1 MLGYKTDVGNVR
13 KVNEDYLGFA
23 ENEKYRLYIV
33 ADGMGG
39 HNAGEVASKYAV
51 TEILEKVKNI
61 NFDNDISTELIKC
74 VKSANEKIYNESKT
88 NEEFSGMGTTVTL
101 ALVFKDKLYVAHVGD
116 SSCFVLVGD
125 DIKKVTKDHSFVQEL
140 IDIGSISEEEAKN
153 HPNKNIITRSLGFT
167 EKLEVDVYEL
177 LIKGIR
183 KIILC
188 TDGLTNYINMSELK
202 EVIGQDEN
210 AEACERL
217 VGIAKNRGG
226 SDNISIIVSEGENC

>member
-13 KVNEDYLGFA
+13 KINEDYLGFT

-51 TEILEKVKNI
+51 TEILNKVKNI
-61 NFDNDISTELIKC
+61 NFDNNISTELINC
-74 VKSANEKIYNESKT
+74 VKGANEKIYNESII
-88 NEEFSGMGTTVTL
+88 NEEYKGMGTTVTL
-101 ALVFKDKLYVAHVGD
+101 ALIFKDKLYIAHVGD
-116 SSCFVLVGD
+116 SSCYVLEGD
-125 DIKKVTKDHSFVQEL
+125 NIKKITKDHSFVQEL

-153 HPNKNIITRSLGFT
+153 HPNKNIITRSLGFSK
-167 EKLEVDVYEL
+167 ELEVDVYEL

-188 TDGLTNYINMSELK
+188 TDGLTNYINNDELK
-202 EVIGQDEN
+202 EVVQQDEN
-210 AEACERL
+210 TEACERL
-217 VGIAKNRGG
+217 VSVAKNRGG